1 MKDKIHKNR
10 NKEVEKRKEERE
22 FLKKIHELR
31 DLEKIKGEIT
41 KQTMRDNFIK
51 MNEALQ
57 QKKMSEHVG
66 KEKERKLETYNF
78 FPFVGQDLVE

>member
-1 MKDKIHKNR
+1 MKDKIQKNR
-10 NKEVEKRKEERE
+10 NKDVEKRKEEKE

-31 DLEKIKGEIT
+31 DLEKIKTEIT

-57 QKKMSEHVG
+57 H
-66 KEKERKLETYNF
+66 RKAS
-78 FPFVGQDLVE
+78 D